1 VNFAA
6 TRPAALGEA
15 FAELGRRPLA
25 SLVGILA
32 MATAIFLAVLSGLV
46 VSRAGAIDAPAWSRA
61 EALVLAAG
69 GAGEVDLG
77 AIRAAL
83 ARVDGVA
90 SVEFVGR
97 DAALAQLAQRKGLAV
112 LNLQELRPNPLPD
125 AFVVRF
131 APGIAPETVESA
143 VAALARQ
150 KDVESVE
157 YQPETYR
164 RLSALADL
172 ARRAAR
178 AGAGWAAL
186 TLLLA
191 LSLGHALWAAP
202 PAADVRVLHML
213 GAESGVIGRTYAY
226 AGALRAGL
234 AAALAWGALLA
245 GLAWLEPSLAALA
258 QRYGMA
264 WPPLAP
270 PAALGAGVVAGAAL
284 LGGVLASLRARLA
297 IRGALG

>member
-1 VNFAA
+1 MNFSA
-6 TRPAALGEA
+6 TRAAALGEV

-25 SLVGILA
+25 SLLGILA
-32 MATAIFLAVLSGLV
+32 MATAILITALAGLLA
-46 VSRAGAIDAPAWSRA
+46 SRAGSVDAPPWSRA
-61 EALVLAAG
+61 EALVVAAG
-69 GAGEVDLG
+69 GAGEIDLG

-90 SVEFVGR
+90 SVEFIAR

-112 LNLQELRPNPLPD
+112 LHLQELRPNPLPD

-131 APGIAPETVESA
+131 APGIAPEAVEAA
-143 VAALARQ
+143 VATLGRQ

-164 RLSALADL
+164 RLNALADL

-178 AGAGWAAL
+178 AGAGWVAL

-191 LSLGHALWAAP
+191 LALAHALWAAP

-213 GAESGVIGRTYAY
+213 GAEAGAIGRPYAY
-226 AGALRAGL
+226 AGALRAGF
-234 AAALAWGALLA
+234 AAALAWGALMA
-245 GLAWLEPSLAALA
+245 GLGWLEPSLAALA
-258 QRYGMA
+258 QRYGVA
-264 WPPLAP
+264 WPLLAP
-270 PAALGAGVVAGAAL
+270 PAALGAGVIAGAAM
-284 LGGVLASLRARLA
+284 LGGVLSSLRARLV
-297 IRGALG
+297 IRGALD